1 MSKFKLICE
10 DEAIPFSGTSKIRH
24 EFEAD
29 ELWPILVNMTKFLQ
43 SSGYLDA
50 QRRLSFERVVDL
62 GFDDEDDDLDNIE
75 QFFGK
80 LREHAQELDKDAQY
94 GHSEHYYDTER
105 NK

>member
-1 MSKFKLICE
+1 MSKFKLIVE
-10 DEAIPFSGTSKIRH
+10 DDAMPFGVVSKIRH
-24 EFEAD
+24 EFEAE

-50 QRRLSFERVVDL
+50 QKRLSFERVVDL
-62 GFDDEDDDLDNIE
+62 GFDEDDDLDNIE

-80 LREHAQELDKDAQY
+80 LREHAQELDRDVQN
-94 GHSEHYYDTER
+94 GHSEYYYNTER